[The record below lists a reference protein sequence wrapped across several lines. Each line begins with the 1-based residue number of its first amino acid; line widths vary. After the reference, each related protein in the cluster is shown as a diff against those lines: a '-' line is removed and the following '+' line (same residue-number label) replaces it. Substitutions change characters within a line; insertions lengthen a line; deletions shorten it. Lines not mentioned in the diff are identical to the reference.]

1 LEDERGFVVV
11 DTTLWGTIL
20 FVSIVSMTPGPNNLL
35 LAASGANFGFFKTL
49 PHMCGVIVGF
59 ALMVVASGFGLGVIM
74 NEFPQVVLPL
84 KIMSVSFLLYL
95 SWRIAT
101 GGAHVVEGKSQPLTF
116 LPAVL
121 FQTINPKGISFLVSI
136 MGAQVS
142 DTEPL
147 LPQLIP
153 LFILL
158 PAFTVL
164 SAVTWT
170 IFGTAIGKL
179 MQSQGAF
186 RVFNLVMAS
195 LLVACVIPIAYG

>member
-1 LEDERGFVVV
+1 MV
-11 DTTLWGTIL
+11 DSTLWGTIL

-35 LAASGANFGFFKTL
+35 LAASGANFGFTKTL

-59 ALMVVASGFGLGVIM
+59 AIMVVASGFGLGMIL
-74 NEFPQVVLPL
+74 NEFPQVILPL

-101 GGAHVVEGKSQPLTF
+101 GGAHVIEGKSRPLTF

-121 FQTINPKGISFLVSI
+121 FQTINPKGISFLLSI

-142 DTEPL
+142 DNEPL

-170 IFGTAIGKL
+170 MFGTAIGKL

-195 LLVACVIPIAYG
+195 LLVACVIPIAFG

>member
-1 LEDERGFVVV
+1 MV

-20 FVSIVSMTPGPNNLL
+20 YVSIVSMTPGPNNLL
-35 LAASGANFGFFKTL
+35 LAASGANYGFIRTL

-59 ALMVVASGFGLGVIM
+59 ALMVVASGFGLGIIL
-74 NEFPQVVLPL
+74 NEFPQVILPM
-84 KIMSVSFLLYL
+84 KIISVSFLIYL
-95 SWRIAT
+95 SWRIAK
-101 GGAHVVEGKSQPLTF
+101 GGAHVIEGKAQPLSF

-121 FQTINPKGISFLVSI
+121 FQTINPKGISFLLSI

-142 DTEPL
+142 DTGPL

-170 IFGTAIGKL
+170 MFGAAIGRL
-179 MQSQGAF
+179 MQSQQAF
-186 RVFNLVMAS
+186 KIFNVIMAS
-195 LLVACVIPIAYG
+195 VLIICVIPIALG

>member
-1 LEDERGFVVV
+1 MV

-20 FVSIVSMTPGPNNLL
+20 FVSLVSMTPGPNNLL
-35 LAASGANFGFFKTL
+35 LAASGANFGFIKTL
-49 PHMCGVIVGF
+49 PHMFGVIVGF
-59 ALMVVASGFGLGVIM
+59 ALMVVASGFGLGVVL
-74 NEFPQVVLPL
+74 NEFPQVILPM
-84 KIMSVSFLLYL
+84 KIISVSFLLYL

-101 GGAHVVEGKSQPLTF
+101 GGAHVVEGKSQPLSF

-121 FQTINPKGISFLVSI
+121 FQTINPKGISFLLSI
-136 MGAQVS
+136 MGAQIS
-142 DTEPL
+142 DAEPL

-170 IFGTAIGKL
+170 MFGTAIGKL

-195 LLVACVIPIAYG
+195 LLVACVIPIAFG

>member
-1 LEDERGFVVV
+1 MV

-74 NEFPQVVLPL
+74 NEFPQVILPL
-84 KIMSVSFLLYL
+84 QIMSVSFLLYL

>member
-1 LEDERGFVVV
+1 MV

-35 LAASGANFGFFKTL
+35 LAASGANYGFIRTL

-59 ALMVVASGFGLGVIM
+59 ALMVVASGFGLGIIL
-74 NEFPQVVLPL
+74 NEFPQVILPM
-84 KIMSVSFLLYL
+84 KIISVSFLIYL
-95 SWRIAT
+95 SWRIAK
-101 GGAHVVEGKSQPLTF
+101 GGAHVIEGKAQPLSF

-121 FQTINPKGISFLVSI
+121 FQTINPKGISFLLSI

-142 DTEPL
+142 DTGPL

-170 IFGTAIGKL
+170 MFGAAIGRL
-179 MQSQGAF
+179 MQSQQAF
-186 RVFNLVMAS
+186 KIFNVIMAS
-195 LLVACVIPIAYG
+195 VLIICVIPIALG

>member
-1 LEDERGFVVV
+1 MV

-35 LAASGANFGFFKTL
+35 LAASGANYGFYRTL

-59 ALMVVASGFGLGVIM
+59 AIMVVASGFGLGM
-74 NEFPQVVLPL
+74 LLNEFPQVILPL

-101 GGAHVVEGKSQPLTF
+101 GGAHVIEGKSQPLTF

-121 FQTINPKGISFLVSI
+121 FQTINPKGISFLLSI

-142 DTEPL
+142 DAEPL

-164 SAVTWT
+164 SAFTWT
-170 IFGTAIGKL
+170 MFGTAIGKL

-195 LLVACVIPIAYG
+195 LLVACVIPIAFG

>member
-1 LEDERGFVVV
+1 M

-35 LAASGANFGFFKTL
+35 LAASGANYGFFRTL

-59 ALMVVASGFGLGVIM
+59 AIMVVASGFGLGMIL
-74 NEFPQVVLPL
+74 NEFPQVILPL

-95 SWRIAT
+95 SWRVAT

-116 LPAVL
+116 LLAVL
-121 FQTINPKGISFLVSI
+121 FQTINPKGISFLLSI

-142 DTEPL
+142 DAQPL
-147 LPQLIP
+147 FPQLIP

-170 IFGTAIGKL
+170 MFGTAIGKL

-186 RVFNLVMAS
+186 RVFNLIMAS
-195 LLVACVIPIAYG
+195 LLVACVIPIAFS

>member
-1 LEDERGFVVV
+1 MV

-35 LAASGANFGFFKTL
+35 LAASGANYGFIKTL

-59 ALMVVASGFGLGVIM
+59 AIMVVASGFGLGM
-74 NEFPQVVLPL
+74 MLNEFPQVILPL

-121 FQTINPKGISFLVSI
+121 FQTINPKGISFLLSI

-142 DTEPL
+142 DNEPL

-170 IFGTAIGKL
+170 MFGTAIGKL

-195 LLVACVIPIAYG
+195 LLVACVIPIAFG

>member
-1 LEDERGFVVV
+1 MV

-20 FVSIVSMTPGPNNLL
+20 FVSIVSMTPSPNDLL
-35 LAASGANFGFFKTL
+35 LAASGANYGFIRTL

-59 ALMVVASGFGLGVIM
+59 ALMVVASGFGLGIIL
-74 NEFPQVVLPL
+74 NEFPQVILPM
-84 KIMSVSFLLYL
+84 KIMSVSFLIYL

-101 GGAHVVEGKSQPLTF
+101 SGAHVIEGKSQPLSF

-121 FQTINPKGISFLVSI
+121 FQTINPKGISFLLSI

-142 DTEPL
+142 DTGPL

-170 IFGTAIGKL
+170 MFGAAIGRL
-179 MQSQGAF
+179 MQSQQAF
-186 RVFNLVMAS
+186 KIFNVIMAS
-195 LLVACVIPIAYG
+195 LLIICVIPIALG

>member
-1 LEDERGFVVV
+1 M

-35 LAASGANFGFFKTL
+35 LAASGANYGFFKTL
-49 PHMCGVIVGF
+49 PHICGVIVGF
-59 ALMVVASGFGLGVIM
+59 AIMVVASGFGLGMIL
-74 NEFPQVVLPL
+74 NEFPQVILPL

-101 GGAHVVEGKSQPLTF
+101 GGAHVIEGKSQPLTF

-121 FQTINPKGISFLVSI
+121 FQTINPKGISFLLSI

-142 DTEPL
+142 DNEPL

-170 IFGTAIGKL
+170 MFGTAIGKV

-195 LLVACVIPIAYG
+195 LLVACVIPIAFG

>member
-1 LEDERGFVVV
+1 M

-35 LAASGANFGFFKTL
+35 LAASGANYGFFRTL

-59 ALMVVASGFGLGVIM
+59 AIMVVASGFGLGMIL
-74 NEFPQVVLPL
+74 NEFPQVILPL

-95 SWRIAT
+95 SWRVAT
-101 GGAHVVEGKSQPLTF
+101 GGAHVGEGKSQPLTF

-121 FQTINPKGISFLVSI
+121 FQTINPKGISFLLSI

-142 DTEPL
+142 DAQPL
-147 LPQLIP
+147 FPQLIP

-170 IFGTAIGKL
+170 MFGTAIGKL

-186 RVFNLVMAS
+186 RVFNLIMAS
-195 LLVACVIPIAYG
+195 LLVACVIPIAFS

>member
-1 LEDERGFVVV
+1 MV

-20 FVSIVSMTPGPNNLL
+20 FVSIVSMTPSPNNLL
-35 LAASGANFGFFKTL
+35 LAASGANYGFIRTL

-59 ALMVVASGFGLGVIM
+59 ALMVVASGFGLRIIL
-74 NEFPQVVLPL
+74 NEFPQVILPM
-84 KIMSVSFLLYL
+84 KIISVSFLIYL

-101 GGAHVVEGKSQPLTF
+101 GGVHIIEGKSQPLSF

-121 FQTINPKGISFLVSI
+121 FQTINPKGISFLLSI

-142 DTEPL
+142 DTGPL

-170 IFGTAIGKL
+170 MFGAAIGRL
-179 MQSQGAF
+179 MQSQQAF
-186 RVFNLVMAS
+186 KIFNVIMAS
-195 LLVACVIPIAYG
+195 VLIICVIPIALG

>member
-1 LEDERGFVVV
+1 MV

-35 LAASGANFGFFKTL
+35 LAASGANYGFIKTM

-59 ALMVVASGFGLGVIM
+59 AIMVVASGFGLGM
-74 NEFPQVVLPL
+74 MLNEFPQVILPL

-101 GGAHVVEGKSQPLTF
+101 GGAHVIEGKSQPLTF

-121 FQTINPKGISFLVSI
+121 FQTINPKGISFLLSI

-142 DTEPL
+142 DNEPL

-170 IFGTAIGKL
+170 MFGTAIGKL

-195 LLVACVIPIAYG
+195 LLVACVIPIAFG

>member
-1 LEDERGFVVV
+1 MV

-20 FVSIVSMTPGPNNLL
+20 YVSIVSMTPGPNNLL
-35 LAASGANFGFFKTL
+35 LAASGANYGFIRTL

-59 ALMVVASGFGLGVIM
+59 ALMVVASGFGLRIIL
-74 NEFPQVVLPL
+74 NEFPQVILPM
-84 KIMSVSFLLYL
+84 KIISVSFLIYL
-95 SWRIAT
+95 SWRIAK
-101 GGAHVVEGKSQPLTF
+101 GGAHVIEGKAQPLSF

-121 FQTINPKGISFLVSI
+121 FQTINPKGISFLLSI

-142 DTEPL
+142 DTGPL

-170 IFGTAIGKL
+170 MFGAAIGRL
-179 MQSQGAF
+179 MQSQQAF
-186 RVFNLVMAS
+186 KIFNVIMAS
-195 LLVACVIPIAYG
+195 VLIICVIPIALG

>member
-1 LEDERGFVVV
+1 MV

-35 LAASGANFGFFKTL
+35 LAASGANFGFFKTV

-59 ALMVVASGFGLGVIM
+59 AFMVVASGFGLGIIL
-74 NEFPQVVLPL
+74 NEFPQVILPMR
-84 KIMSVSFLLYL
+84 IMSVSFLIYL

-101 GGAHVVEGKSQPLTF
+101 GGAHVVEGKSQPLPF

-121 FQTINPKGISFLVSI
+121 FQTINPKGISFLISI

-142 DTEPL
+142 ETGPL

-170 IFGTAIGKL
+170 TFGAAIGQL
-179 MQSQGAF
+179 MQSQQAF
-186 RVFNLVMAS
+186 KIFNVIMAS
-195 LLVACVIPIAYG
+195 LLMICVIPIALG

>member
-1 LEDERGFVVV
+1 M

-20 FVSIVSMTPGPNNLL
+20 FVSTVSMTPGPNNLL
-35 LAASGANFGFFKTL
+35 LAASGANYGFIKTL

-59 ALMVVASGFGLGVIM
+59 AIMVVASGFGLGMIL
-74 NEFPQVVLPL
+74 NEFPQVILPL

-101 GGAHVVEGKSQPLTF
+101 GGAHVIERKSQPLTF

-121 FQTINPKGISFLVSI
+121 FQTINPKGISFLLSI

-142 DTEPL
+142 DNEPL

-170 IFGTAIGKL
+170 MFGTAIGKL

-195 LLVACVIPIAYG
+195 LLVACVIPIAFG

>member
-1 LEDERGFVVV
+1 MV

-59 ALMVVASGFGLGVIM
+59 ALMVVASGFGLGIILI
-74 NEFPQVVLPL
+74 EFPQVILPM
-84 KIMSVSFLLYL
+84 KIMSVSFLIYL

-101 GGAHVVEGKSQPLTF
+101 GGAHVVEGKSQPLSF

-121 FQTINPKGISFLVSI
+121 FQTINPKGISFLLSI

-142 DTEPL
+142 EAEPL

-158 PAFTVL
+158 PTFTVL

-170 IFGTAIGKL
+170 TFGAAIGRF
-179 MQSQGAF
+179 MQSQQALKI
-186 RVFNLVMAS
+186 FNAIMAS
-195 LLVACVIPIAYG
+195 LLMICVIPIALG

>member
-1 LEDERGFVVV
+1 MV
-11 DTTLWGTIL
+11 DSTLWGTIL

-35 LAASGANFGFFKTL
+35 LAASGANFGFTKTL

-59 ALMVVASGFGLGVIM
+59 ALMVVASGFGLGVIL
-74 NEFPQVVLPL
+74 NEFPQVILPL
-84 KIMSVSFLLYL
+84 KILSVSFLLYL

-101 GGAHVVEGKSQPLTF
+101 GGAHVVEGKSQPLSF

-121 FQTINPKGISFLVSI
+121 FQTINPKGISFLLSI

-142 DTEPL
+142 DSEPL
-147 LPQLIP
+147 LPQLVP

-158 PAFTVL
+158 PTFTVL

-170 IFGTAIGKL
+170 MFGTAIGKL

-186 RVFNLVMAS
+186 RVFNFIMAS
-195 LLVACVIPIAYG
+195 LLVACVIPIAFG

>member
-1 LEDERGFVVV
+1 MI

-35 LAASGANFGFFKTL
+35 LAASGANFGFIKTL
-49 PHMCGVIVGF
+49 PHMFGVIVGF
-59 ALMVVASGFGLGVIM
+59 ALMVVASGFGLGVVL
-74 NEFPQVVLPL
+74 NEFPQVILPM
-84 KIMSVSFLLYL
+84 KIISVSFLLYL

-101 GGAHVVEGKSQPLTF
+101 GGAHVVEGKSQPLSF

-121 FQTINPKGISFLVSI
+121 FQTINPKGISFLLSI
-136 MGAQVS
+136 MGAQIS
-142 DTEPL
+142 DAEPL

-170 IFGTAIGKL
+170 MFGTAIGKL

-195 LLVACVIPIAYG
+195 LLVACVIPIAFG

>member
-1 LEDERGFVVV
+1 M

-35 LAASGANFGFFKTL
+35 LAASGANYGFFRTL

-59 ALMVVASGFGLGVIM
+59 AIMVVASGFGLGMIL

-95 SWRIAT
+95 SWRMAT
-101 GGAHVVEGKSQPLTF
+101 AGAHVIEGKSQPLTF

-121 FQTINPKGISFLVSI
+121 FQTINPKGISFLLSI

-142 DTEPL
+142 DNEPL

-170 IFGTAIGKL
+170 MFGTAIGKL

-195 LLVACVIPIAYG
+195 LLVACVIPIAFG

>member
-1 LEDERGFVVV
+1 MV

-35 LAASGANFGFFKTL
+35 LAASGANYDLIRTL

-59 ALMVVASGFGLGVIM
+59 ALMVVASGFGLGIIL
-74 NEFPQVVLPL
+74 NEFPQVILPM
-84 KIMSVSFLLYL
+84 KIISVSFLIYL
-95 SWRIAT
+95 SWRIAK
-101 GGAHVVEGKSQPLTF
+101 GGAHVIEGKAQPLCF

-121 FQTINPKGISFLVSI
+121 FQTINPKGISFLLSI

-142 DTEPL
+142 DTGPL

-170 IFGTAIGKL
+170 MFGAAIGRL
-179 MQSQGAF
+179 MQSQQAF
-186 RVFNLVMAS
+186 KIFNVIMAS
-195 LLVACVIPIAYG
+195 VLIICVIPIALG

>member
-1 LEDERGFVVV
+1 M

-35 LAASGANFGFFKTL
+35 LAASGANFGFIKTL
-49 PHMCGVIVGF
+49 PHMFGVIVGF
-59 ALMVVASGFGLGVIM
+59 ALMVVASGFGLGVVL
-74 NEFPQVVLPL
+74 NEFPQVILPM
-84 KIMSVSFLLYL
+84 KIISVSFLLYL

-101 GGAHVVEGKSQPLTF
+101 GGAHVVEGKSQPLSF

-121 FQTINPKGISFLVSI
+121 FQTINPKGISFLLSI
-136 MGAQVS
+136 MGAQIS
-142 DTEPL
+142 DAEPL

-170 IFGTAIGKL
+170 MFGTAIGKL

-195 LLVACVIPIAYG
+195 LLVACVIPIAFG

>member
-1 LEDERGFVVV
+1 MV
-11 DTTLWGTIL
+11 DSTLWGTIL

-35 LAASGANFGFFKTL
+35 LAASGANFGFTKTL
-49 PHMCGVIVGF
+49 PHMFGVIVGF
-59 ALMVVASGFGLGVIM
+59 ALMVVASGFGLGVIL
-74 NEFPQVVLPL
+74 NEFPQVILPL
-84 KIMSVSFLLYL
+84 KILSVSFLLYL

-101 GGAHVVEGKSQPLTF
+101 GGAHVVEGKSQPLSF

-121 FQTINPKGISFLVSI
+121 FQTINPKGISFLLSI

-142 DTEPL
+142 DSEPL
-147 LPQLIP
+147 LPQLVP

-158 PAFTVL
+158 PTFTVL

-170 IFGTAIGKL
+170 MFGTAIGKL

-186 RVFNLVMAS
+186 RVFNLIMAS
-195 LLVACVIPIAYG
+195 LLVACVIPIAFG

>member
-1 LEDERGFVVV
+1 MV
-11 DTTLWGTIL
+11 DSTLWGTIL

-35 LAASGANFGFFKTL
+35 LAASGANFGFTKTL

-59 ALMVVASGFGLGVIM
+59 ALMVVASGFGLGVIL
-74 NEFPQVVLPL
+74 NEFPQVILPL
-84 KIMSVSFLLYL
+84 KILSVSFLLYL

-101 GGAHVVEGKSQPLTF
+101 GGAHVVEGKSRPLSF
-116 LPAVL
+116 LPALL
-121 FQTINPKGISFLVSI
+121 FQTINPKGISFLLSI

-142 DTEPL
+142 DSEPL
-147 LPQLIP
+147 LPKLVP

-158 PAFTVL
+158 PTFTVL

-170 IFGTAIGKL
+170 MFGTAIGKL

-186 RVFNLVMAS
+186 RVFNLIMAS
-195 LLVACVIPIAYG
+195 LLVSCVIPIAFG

>member
-1 LEDERGFVVV
+1 M

>member
-1 LEDERGFVVV
+1 M

-35 LAASGANFGFFKTL
+35 LAASGANYGFFRTL

-59 ALMVVASGFGLGVIM
+59 AIMVVASGFGLGMIL
-74 NEFPQVVLPL
+74 NEFPQVILPL
-84 KIMSVSFLLYL
+84 KIMSVSFLMYL
-95 SWRIAT
+95 SWRVAT
-101 GGAHVVEGKSQPLTF
+101 GGAHVVDGKSQPLTF

-121 FQTINPKGISFLVSI
+121 FQTINPKGISFLLSI

-142 DTEPL
+142 DAQPL
-147 LPQLIP
+147 FPQLIP

-170 IFGTAIGKL
+170 MFGTAIGKL

-186 RVFNLVMAS
+186 RVFNLIMAS
-195 LLVACVIPIAYG
+195 LLVACAIPIAFS

>member
-1 LEDERGFVVV
+1 MV

-35 LAASGANFGFFKTL
+35 LAASGANYGFIKTL

-59 ALMVVASGFGLGVIM
+59 AIMVAASGFGLGM
-74 NEFPQVVLPL
+74 MLNEFPQVILPL

-101 GGAHVVEGKSQPLTF
+101 GGAHVIEGKSQPLTF

-121 FQTINPKGISFLVSI
+121 FQTINPKGISFLLSI

-142 DTEPL
+142 DNEPL

-170 IFGTAIGKL
+170 MFGTAIGKL

-195 LLVACVIPIAYG
+195 LLVACVIPIAFG

>member
-1 LEDERGFVVV
+1 MV

-20 FVSIVSMTPGPNNLL
+20 FVSIVSMTPSPNNLL
-35 LAASGANFGFFKTL
+35 LAASGANYGFIRTL

-59 ALMVVASGFGLGVIM
+59 ALMVVASGFGLGIIL
-74 NEFPQVVLPL
+74 NEFPQVILPM
-84 KIMSVSFLLYL
+84 KIMSVSFLIYL
-95 SWRIAT
+95 SWRIAK
-101 GGAHVVEGKSQPLTF
+101 GGAHVIEGKAQPLSF

-121 FQTINPKGISFLVSI
+121 FQTINPKGISFLLSI

-142 DTEPL
+142 DTGPL

-170 IFGTAIGKL
+170 MFGAAIGRL
-179 MQSQGAF
+179 MQSQQAF
-186 RVFNLVMAS
+186 KIFNVIMAS
-195 LLVACVIPIAYG
+195 VLIICVIPIALG

>member
-1 LEDERGFVVV
+1 MV

-20 FVSIVSMTPGPNNLL
+20 FVSIVSMTPSPNNLL
-35 LAASGANFGFFKTL
+35 LAASGAIYGFIRTL

-59 ALMVVASGFGLGVIM
+59 ALMVVASGFGLGIIL
-74 NEFPQVVLPL
+74 NEFPQVILPM
-84 KIMSVSFLLYL
+84 KIMSMSFLIYL

-101 GGAHVVEGKSQPLTF
+101 SGAHVIEGKSQPLSF

-121 FQTINPKGISFLVSI
+121 FQTINPKGISFLLSI

-142 DTEPL
+142 DTGPL

-170 IFGTAIGKL
+170 MFGAAIGRL
-179 MQSQGAF
+179 MQSQQAF
-186 RVFNLVMAS
+186 KIFNVIMAS
-195 LLVACVIPIAYG
+195 VLIICVIPIALG

>member
-1 LEDERGFVVV
+1 MV

-20 FVSIVSMTPGPNNLL
+20 FVSIVSMTPSPNDLL
-35 LAASGANFGFFKTL
+35 LAASGANYGFIRTL

-59 ALMVVASGFGLGVIM
+59 ALMVVASGFGLGIIL
-74 NEFPQVVLPL
+74 NEFPQVILPM
-84 KIMSVSFLLYL
+84 KIISVSFLIYL
-95 SWRIAT
+95 SWRIAK
-101 GGAHVVEGKSQPLTF
+101 GGAHVIEGKAQPLSF

-121 FQTINPKGISFLVSI
+121 FQTINPKGILFLLSI

-142 DTEPL
+142 DTGPL

-170 IFGTAIGKL
+170 IFGAAIGRL
-179 MQSQGAF
+179 MQSQQAF
-186 RVFNLVMAS
+186 KIFNVIMAS
-195 LLVACVIPIAYG
+195 VLIICVIPIALG

>member
-1 LEDERGFVVV
+1 MV

-20 FVSIVSMTPGPNNLL
+20 FVSIVSMTPSPNDLL
-35 LAASGANFGFFKTL
+35 LAASGANYGFIRTL

-59 ALMVVASGFGLGVIM
+59 ALMVVASGFGLGIIL
-74 NEFPQVVLPL
+74 NEFPQVILPM
-84 KIMSVSFLLYL
+84 KIISVSFLIYL
-95 SWRIAT
+95 SWRIAK
-101 GGAHVVEGKSQPLTF
+101 GGAHVIEGKAQPLSF

-121 FQTINPKGISFLVSI
+121 FQTINPKGISFLLSI

-142 DTEPL
+142 DTGPL

-170 IFGTAIGKL
+170 MFGAAIGRL
-179 MQSQGAF
+179 MQSQQAF
-186 RVFNLVMAS
+186 KIFNVIMAS
-195 LLVACVIPIAYG
+195 VLIICVIPIALG